1 METIN
6 KSAVEETNEFSTT
19 TNELNNSW
27 NMTDHVDD
35 DDTVAWC
42 SKCDIDF
49 VFSFSDIIVKRDGT
63 YVKCPNCGEIV
74 KICSS
79 IF

>member
-27 NMTDHVDD
+27 NVTDHDDD

-74 KICSS
+74 KICSR